1 MIKRS
6 LSAIILAPQSHL
18 ATQKRHALM
27 PSPQYILIIVTV
39 CIIIGLSKGG
49 LSPALAVIAAPLL
62 ALIMPVT
69 QSLSLTLPLLLI
81 GDAIAVYT
89 YWNKWDWR
97 YIRRLLPAAIV
108 GIIVGA
114 YILASLP
121 DDAIRKLVGII
132 VLLFV
137 VYKLIEPRLK
147 NLQYQPQAWHGV
159 FAGWIAGAGSMVAN
173 VGGPPFTIYM
183 LLQEEISPII
193 FTGTATLFFAVVNAV
208 KLPFLQL
215 ANIFNIHDLLANAW
229 ALPFIPL
236 GVIVGR
242 YLVQRIDRRTFDY
255 LMLAALV
262 LSAGVLLFVPAQ

>member
-1 MIKRS
+1 MP
-6 LSAIILAPQSHL
+6 AP
-18 ATQKRHALM
+18 A
-27 PSPQYILIIVTV
+27 YILVIVTV

-81 GDAIAVYT
+81 GDAIALYS
-89 YWNKWDWR
+89 YWDTWDWR

-108 GIIVGA
+108 GIVVGA
-114 YILASLP
+114 VVLANLP
-121 DDAIRKLVGII
+121 DDAIRKLVGSI

-137 VYKLIEPRLK
+137 VYKLVEPRLK
-147 NLQYQPQAWHGV
+147 NLHYQPQAWHGV
-159 FAGWIAGAGSMVAN
+159 FAGWVAGAGSMVAN

-183 LLQEEISPII
+183 LLQEEISPLV

-215 ANIFNIHDLLANAW
+215 ANIFNVQDLLANAW

-236 GVIVGR
+236 GVLLGR
-242 YLVQRIDRRTFDY
+242 YMVQRIDRRTFDF
-255 LMLAALV
+255 LMLGALV
-262 LSAGVLLFVPAQ
+262 VSAGVLLFVPAQ